1 MEFSQ
6 HLPVWGGDVMGS
18 FNLPT
23 PKSPPTIHPWM
34 RAFPLG
40 NDFSLLSSAWK
51 VNDLWKSNLFQKM
64 ASIRRILIYID
75 LFPED
80 KKNTYVKMENTN
92 KSSLLQ
98 VQFKINKKT
107 TIRSIA
113 FLVPQFQVSTFYTTI
128 STEETLLTNRLIS
141 STWTEFGKAFQFKIF
156 NCIYRIPIYPTPKNP
171 KCPLKRTPFLNRKLH
186 LPSINM
192 LGFHR
197 VSSPLKWLR
206 SSPWLLGGHR
216 VSFT

>member
-1 MEFSQ
+1 
-6 HLPVWGGDVMGS
+6 
-18 FNLPT
+18 
-23 PKSPPTIHPWM
+23 M

-98 VQFKINKKT
+98 VQFKINKKNNHSVH
-107 TIRSIA
+107 RFFGA
-113 FLVPQFQVSTFYTTI
+113 P
-128 STEETLLTNRLIS
+128 IS
-141 STWTEFGKAFQFKIF
+141 SFDILHNNFDRRNPSDKSIDQFNVDGVWEGF
-156 NCIYRIPIYPTPKNP
+156 PIQDIQ
-171 KCPLKRTPFLNRKLH
+171 LH
-186 LPSINM
+186 I
-192 LGFHR
+192 
-197 VSSPLKWLR
+197 
-206 SSPWLLGGHR
+206 
-216 VSFT
+216 